1 MRVAIIGQ
9 GYVGLTIAVGAAGA
23 GHKVIGVDVNE
34 QLVSALNT
42 GISHIE
48 GISEGELAGFIGS
61 GAYKASS
68 DPLLLSDSEVIVIA
82 VPTPLD
88 ESRNP
93 DLAFV
98 HAAADLIAKNVK
110 SPALIINESTSYP
123 GTLRKE
129 IAARITG
136 IDHLYASS
144 PERVD
149 PGNTKWGTKNTPRL
163 IGGLT
168 PTAVAKAKE
177 FYATFCD
184 TIIEVSSPEVA
195 EAAKIFENTFRQVN
209 IALVNEFAQIADAL
223 GISGREVIEA
233 AATKPYG
240 FMEFNPGPGVG
251 GHCIPVDPSYLAHVA
266 NEVGVPAT
274 FIKRANEVN
283 LAMPAYVVKRVIAG
297 SGGSIKGKKV
307 VVVGVS
313 YKSNVA
319 DIRETPAGAI
329 IDLFRAQG
337 ATVSWH
343 DDLVGSWRREL
354 SVPINDADIAVLV
367 TKHDGLDLEA
377 IKGCGYVFDCTGTIA
392 GADGI

>member
-23 GHKVIGVDVNE
+23 GHKVVGFDVNAD
-34 QLVSALNT
+34 LVKALNS
-42 GISHIE
+42 GESHIE
-48 GISEGELAGFIGS
+48 GISDSALKS
-61 GAYKASS
+61 
-68 DPLLLSDSEVIVIA
+68 LLSNNTYTASTDAAALNGCDVVVIA
-82 VPTPLD
+82 VPTPLT

-93 DLAFV
+93 DLSFV
-98 HAAADLIAKNVK
+98 HAAVELIQNNVK
-110 SPALIINESTSYP
+110 APTLVINESTSYP

-129 IAARITG
+129 IAGRITG
-136 IDHLYASS
+136 ITHLYASS

-149 PGNTKWGTKNTPRL
+149 PGNTQWGTKNTPRL

-168 PTAVAKAKE
+168 PEAVSKAKE
-177 FYATFCD
+177 FYSSFCD
-184 TIIEVSSPEVA
+184 SVIEVSSPEVA

-223 GISGREVIEA
+223 GISGREVLDA

-251 GHCIPVDPSYLAHVA
+251 GHCIPVDPTYLAYVA

-297 SGGSIKGKKV
+297 AGGSVKGKSV
-307 VVVGVS
+307 VLVGVS
-313 YKSNVA
+313 YKANVA
-319 DIRETPAGAI
+319 DTRETPAASI
-329 IDLFRAQG
+329 IDLLRQAG
-337 ATVSWH
+337 AAVTWH
-343 DDLVGSWRREL
+343 DPLVGRWRGEESSEL
-354 SVPINDADIAVLV
+354 GVFDVAVVV
-367 TKHDGLDLEA
+367 TKHDVVSISD
-377 IKGCGYVFDCTGTIA
+377 IKKSSYVFDCTGSIT

>member
-1 MRVAIIGQ
+1 MRVAILGQ
-9 GYVGLTIAVGAAGA
+9 GYVGLTIAVSAARA
-23 GHKVIGVDVNE
+23 GHEVTGFDVNE
-34 QLVSALNT
+34 DLVSQLNS

-48 GISEGELAGFIGS
+48 GISDSALES
-61 GAYKASS
+61 
-68 DPLLLSDSEVIVIA
+68 LLSNNTYTASTNPSVLNGCDVVVIA
-82 VPTPLD
+82 VPTPLTEARD
-88 ESRNP
+88 P
-93 DLAFV
+93 DLTFV
-98 HAAADLIAKNVK
+98 HAAVDLIQNNVK
-110 SPALIINESTSYP
+110 SPTLVVNESTSYP

-129 IAARITG
+129 IAGRVTDIT
-136 IDHLYASS
+136 HLYASS

-149 PGNTKWGTKNTPRL
+149 PGNTQWGTKNTPRL

-168 PTAVAKAKE
+168 SEAVTKAKE
-177 FYATFCD
+177 FYSSFCD
-184 TIIEVSSPEVA
+184 TVIEVSSPEVA

-223 GISGREVIEA
+223 GISGREVLDA

-251 GHCIPVDPSYLAHVA
+251 GHCIPVDPTYLAYVA

-297 SGGSIKGKKV
+297 AGGSVKGKSV

-313 YKSNVA
+313 YKANVA
-319 DIRETPAGAI
+319 DTRETPAASI
-329 IDLFRAQG
+329 IDLLRQAG

-343 DDLVGSWRREL
+343 DPLVGSWRGEESSDL
-354 SVPINDADIAVLV
+354 GVSDVAVVV
-367 TKHDGLDLEA
+367 TKHDVFSVAD
-377 IKGCGYVFDCTGTIA
+377 IKKSSYVFDCTGSIA

>member
-23 GHKVIGVDVNE
+23 GHQVVGFDVNKE
-34 QLVSALNT
+34 LVSQLNS
-42 GISHIE
+42 GVSHIE
-48 GISEGELAGFIGS
+48 GISGSELKSFLS
-61 GAYKASS
+61 TNKYTASTEAS
-68 DPLLLSDSEVIVIA
+68 VLNGCDVVVIA
-82 VPTPLD
+82 VPTPLT
-88 ESRNP
+88 EARNP
-93 DLAFV
+93 DLSYV
-98 HAAADLIAKNVK
+98 HAAVELIQNNVK
-110 SPALIINESTSYP
+110 SPTLVINESTSYP

-129 IAARITG
+129 IAGRITG
-136 IDHLYASS
+136 ITHLYASS

-149 PGNTKWGTKNTPRL
+149 PGNTQWGTKNTPRL

-168 PTAVAKAKE
+168 PEAVIKAKE
-177 FYATFCD
+177 FYSSFCD
-184 TIIEVSSPEVA
+184 SIIEVSSPEVA

-223 GISGREVIEA
+223 GISGREVLDA

-251 GHCIPVDPSYLAHVA
+251 GHCIPVDPTYLAYVA

-283 LAMPAYVVKRVIAG
+283 LAMPAYVGKRVIAG
-297 SGGSIKGKKV
+297 AGGSVKGKSV

-313 YKSNVA
+313 YKANVA
-319 DIRETPAGAI
+319 DTRETPAAAI
-329 IDLFRAQG
+329 IDLLRQAG
-337 ATVSWH
+337 AKVSWH
-343 DDLVGSWRREL
+343 DPLVGSWRGEESSDL
-354 SVPINDADIAVLV
+354 GASDVAVVV
-367 TKHDGLDLEA
+367 TKHDVVSVAD
-377 IKGCGYVFDCTGTIA
+377 IKKSSYVFDCTGSIV